1 VTFLPSVG
9 KAVAFGLAIVAFLPA
24 AMANDIQVIV
34 PQFSNGDLQNL
45 RNRQQRLDFQQRQQI
60 NRELDNLA
68 ARQNVPRLDIP
79 AMKPNCRPR
88 QLGNSNIAQTC

>member
-1 VTFLPSVG
+1 MTSLPSV
-9 KAVAFGLAIVAFLPA
+9 ARTVALALAIMALLPA
-24 AMANDIQVIV
+24 AMASDIRVIV

-60 NRELDNLA
+60 NRELDSLA
-68 ARQNVPRLDIP
+68 ARQSVPRLDIP
-79 AMKPNCRPR
+79 VMKPNCRPR

>member
-1 VTFLPSVG
+1 MKSVLSIG
-9 KAVAFGLAIVAFLPA
+9 KPVALALAVMAFLPA
-24 AMANDIQVIV
+24 AMASDIRVIV

-60 NRELDNLA
+60 NRELDSLA

-79 AMKPNCRPR
+79 VMKPNCRPR

>member
-1 VTFLPSVG
+1 VKALPTVG
-9 KAVAFGLAIVAFLPA
+9 RIVALAFAIMALFPQ
-24 AMANDIQVIV
+24 AMASDIRVIV

-60 NRELDNLA
+60 NRELDSLA
-68 ARQNVPRLDIP
+68 ARQSVPRLDIP
-79 AMKPNCRPR
+79 VMKPNCRPR

>member
-1 VTFLPSVG
+1 
-9 KAVAFGLAIVAFLPA
+9 
-24 AMANDIQVIV
+24 MANDIRVIV

-60 NRELDNLA
+60 NRELDSLA
-68 ARQNVPRLDIP
+68 ARQSVPRLEIP
-79 AMKPNCRPR
+79 VMKPNCHPR